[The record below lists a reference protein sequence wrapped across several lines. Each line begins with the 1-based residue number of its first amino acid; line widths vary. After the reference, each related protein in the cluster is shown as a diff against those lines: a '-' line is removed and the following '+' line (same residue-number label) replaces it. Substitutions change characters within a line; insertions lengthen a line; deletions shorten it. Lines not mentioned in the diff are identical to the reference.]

1 VVATVVEPSIGRLA
15 AGPVLLV
22 IGAASRDIT
31 AADPRGWRLG
41 GGVTYGA
48 LASARLGLRVRAL
61 VGVDAATESAAE
73 LELLAAAGVEL
84 ELARLDHGPA
94 MENRETGARREQHVI
109 SASEP
114 LGPARLPH
122 RWRSGA
128 DALLLAPVAGEL
140 RAEWVAQLPRGK
152 LVALAW
158 QGVYRRLV
166 AGRPMIHRPLRPH
179 PLAARADI
187 ALVSADDALAGGSPL
202 ADMLA
207 RDGQQ
212 LVISHGARGALHVE
226 RRRAGLAAR
235 HVPPLGPVPEVDPTG
250 AGDVFLAAWCA
261 ALVAAPLER
270 VLLRWPPLAIAAAA
284 ASLSVEG
291 SGLAAVPTLAE
302 VYRRLR
308 QLPAGRVS
316 APDE

>member
-1 VVATVVEPSIGRLA
+1 VVATVVGPSIGRLA

-22 IGAASRDIT
+22 IGAASRDMT

-48 LASARLGLRVRAL
+48 LAAARLGLRVRAL
-61 VGVDAATESAAE
+61 VGVDAATESAVE
-73 LELLAAAGVEL
+73 LQLLAAAGVEL

-94 MENRETGARREQHVI
+94 MENRQTGARREQRVI

-114 LGPARLPH
+114 LRPARLPRH
-122 RWRSGA
+122 WRRGA

-140 RAEWVAQLPRGK
+140 RAEWAAQLPRGR

-202 ADMLA
+202 SDLLA

-226 RRRAGLAAR
+226 RRRAGLIAR
-235 HVPPLGPVPEVDPTG
+235 DVPPLGPVPEVDATG
-250 AGDVFLAAWCA
+250 AGDVFLATWCA
-261 ALVAAPLER
+261 ALLAAPAKR
-270 VLLRWPPLAIAAAA
+270 AQLRWPPLAIAAAA

-291 SGLAAVPTLAE
+291 SGLAALPTLAQ
-302 VYRRLR
+302 VCRRLR
-308 QLPAGRVS
+308 QSPADRVA